1 MRNSSGRIVH
11 LSFKDH
17 GVPQNRPRVYFV
29 GILRIFDQGTFQFPA
44 AIPLPGIARFLD
56 KRLRRPS
63 YVELPPE
70 SQAVAR
76 ANVSRWL
83 QEIEEGGSDP
93 FFDPW
98 IIDCDGSASYSRA
111 SYGVSPCL
119 TRSRCCYGHWVSNL
133 GRRLNTGEILRLQ
146 GFDVTLPTAV
156 PDRQLRMLLGNSMS
170 LNVIC
175 RIFCYLLPA
184 AGLSDGLRDSFL
196 DTDTGS
202 SLSPIKPCVKRHR
215 LA

>member
-1 MRNSSGRIVH
+1 M
-11 LSFKDH
+11 D
-17 GVPQNRPRVYFV
+17 Y
-29 GILRIFDQGTFQFPA
+29 
-44 AIPLPGIARFLD
+44 
-56 KRLRRPS
+56 RLRRICKLFQSLLWRVPLLDQ
-63 YVELPPE
+63 VPMLL
-70 SQAVAR
+70 
-76 ANVSRWL
+76 W
-83 QEIEEGGSDP
+83 P
-93 FFDPW
+93 FQ
-98 IIDCDGSASYSRA
+98 
-111 SYGVSPCL
+111 
-119 TRSRCCYGHWVSNL
+119 NL

-156 PDRQLRMLLGNSMS
+156 PDPQLRMLLGNSMS